1 MESPY
6 SGSTVI
12 AANLLSR
19 LFLLSATRSG
29 AELSL
34 APLQQQKPESPQA
47 ARSQTKEA
55 TGTVETKPETKT
67 WGDTVATS
75 QPEKMAEKMAGKMS
89 GVVNEATD
97 PAGGFTTSPDSSPV
111 PLMPPVT
118 YTATAYSLGGRTAS
132 GKRVSKGLIAAD
144 PSVLPLG
151 TRVRLEAGSYSGEYM
166 VADTGGAVRG
176 KRIDIWTTTT
186 REACRFGRRA
196 VKLTVLSYGP
206 KRKFLHRKR
215 SR

>member
-6 SGSTVI
+6 SGSAVI
-12 AANLLSR
+12 AASLLSS
-19 LFLLSATRSG
+19 FFILSAARSG
-29 AELSL
+29 TELPL
-34 APLQQQKPESPQA
+34 APLQQQKQESTQA
-47 ARSQTKEA
+47 VRPQTKEA
-55 TGTVETKPETKT
+55 AGPSEARNETRSS
-67 WGDTVATS
+67 GDTVAS
-75 QPEKMAEKMAGKMS
+75 AQPGKMTGKIS
-89 GVVNEATD
+89 GVVTEAIN
-97 PAGGFTTSPDSSPV
+97 PAGSEISLDSSHV
-111 PLMPPVT
+111 PLTPPAT
-118 YTATAYSLGGRTAS
+118 YTATAYSLSGRTAS

-166 VADTGGAVRG
+166 VEDTGGAVRG
-176 KRIDIWTTTT
+176 KRIDIWTPTT

>member
-6 SGSTVI
+6 SGSSVI
-12 AANLLSR
+12 AASLLSSF
-19 LFLLSATRSG
+19 FLLSAARSG

-34 APLQQQKPESPQA
+34 APLQQQKQESTQI

-55 TGTVETKPETKT
+55 TGPVETKPETKIS
-67 WGDTVATS
+67 GEAVATT
-75 QPEKMAEKMAGKMS
+75 ETGKVAGKIT
-89 GVVNEATD
+89 GVVTEATD
-97 PAGGFTTSPDSSPV
+97 PAGGLTTSPDLSPV
-111 PLMPPVT
+111 PLTAPLT
-118 YTATAYSLGGRTAS
+118 YTATAYSLSGRTAS

-176 KRIDIWTTTT
+176 KRIDIWTPTT